1 MGKCLLEL
9 YQKLGYMRFRWGI
22 LIWSSWWCWGVNTV
36 MCPYCWAASL
46 LGCGIHTSRYL
57 LLTVDLK
64 TLKSSCRLSWCVS
77 IFQISEAWSQDSP
90 SLYLALHVAA
100 VTAHFLR
107 EVLDPGPNLGFSISS
122 FALDANYLILLSNS
136 KYCLCLFRSSHSEWH
151 GALPKS
157 S

>member
-9 YQKLGYMRFRWGI
+9 YQRLGYMKFRWGI
-22 LIWSSWWCWGVNTV
+22 LIWSSWWCWSVNTV
-36 MCPYCWAASL
+36 RCLYRWTTSL
-46 LGCGIHTSRYL
+46 LGCGIHTSWYL

-64 TLKSSCRLSWCVS
+64 TPKSSYLLSWCVS
-77 IFQISEAWSQDSP
+77 IFQTGKAESQDSP
-90 SLYLALHVAA
+90 SPYLALHVVA

-107 EVLDPGPNLGFSISS
+107 EALDPGPNLGFSISS
-122 FALDANYLILLSNS
+122 FALDANYLILLSNN
-136 KYCLCLFRSSHSEWH
+136 KYCLCLFRRSHSEWH